1 MKTADSLSSHR
12 NGHEHAHRH
21 HHGSHSHSH
30 HDHDHDLRRASRRS
44 LKTALV
50 LIASFMVVEVVG
62 GVLSGSLS
70 LLADAGHMLTDAA
83 SIVLAL
89 VALHF
94 SDLPAS
100 WERTY
105 GYRRLEV
112 LAALINA
119 LSLCV
124 IIGGVLWEAYRRLRT
139 VPEVEGGLMLGI
151 GLAGLA
157 VNVLAMLVL
166 RKSAEGNLNVEG
178 ALQHIVADLLGSV
191 AVVVSGALV
200 WAFGWTIVDPI
211 LSVVISL
218 LIGISAWRLLAK
230 VFNVLLQG
238 VPKHVDL
245 YQLVRRAGKSPGSD
259 VRARC
264 ARVVAGLGLRCPHRA
279 HPGGSRPAN
288 RGLDAHARPGAG
300 TRETRLQ
307 PAPRHSTAGI
317 HNGRVPRRGTSLRP
331 PPSVE
336 AGRGSRLTN
345 WAGRSL

>member
-1 MKTADSLSSHR
+1 MKVEASGSR
-12 NGHEHAHRH
+12 HEEGYEHTH
-21 HHGSHSHSH
+21 HHDHGRHSHSHGHGHGH
-30 HDHDHDLRRASRRS
+30 HDHDHDLRKASRRD
-44 LKTALV
+44 LKIALA
-50 LIASFMVVEVVG
+50 LIATFMVVEVVG
-62 GVLSGSLS
+62 GLISGSLA

-157 VNVLAMLVL
+157 VNVLALLVL
-166 RKSAEGNLNVEG
+166 RRSAEGNLNVEG

-211 LSVVISL
+211 LSVVISI

-245 YQLVRRAGKSPGSD
+245 DQL
-259 VRARC
+259 C
-264 ARVVAGLGLRCPHRA
+264 AGLEDLPGVTFVHDVHVWSLAPDYDVLTAHILVDPALQTEDLTRMRAQVQELAKRDYNLRHVTVQLEFTAEGCHDEVHHFDHLHRL
-279 HPGGSRPAN
+279 PKDEVPA
-288 RGLDAHARPGAG
+288 
-300 TRETRLQ
+300 
-307 PAPRHSTAGI
+307 
-317 HNGRVPRRGTSLRP
+317 
-331 PPSVE
+331 
-336 AGRGSRLTN
+336 
-345 WAGRSL
+345 

>member
-1 MKTADSLSSHR
+1 
-12 NGHEHAHRH
+12 
-21 HHGSHSHSH
+21 
-30 HDHDHDLRRASRRS
+30 
-44 LKTALV
+44 
-50 LIASFMVVEVVG
+50 MVVEVVG
-62 GVLSGSLS
+62 GVISGSLS

-112 LAALINA
+112 LAALVNA

-151 GLAGLA
+151 GLAGLV

-166 RKSAEGNLNVEG
+166 RRSAKGNLNVEG

-200 WAFGWTIVDPI
+200 LAFGWTIVDPI
-211 LSVVISL
+211 LSVVISI
-218 LIGISAWRLLAK
+218 LIGVSTWRLLAK

-238 VPKHVDL
+238 VPEHVDL
-245 YQLVRRAGKSPGSD
+245 YKLCAALEDLPG
-259 VRARC
+259 VTF
-264 ARVVAGLGLRCPHRA
+264 VH
-279 HPGGSRPAN
+279 
-288 RGLDAHARPGAG
+288 DAHVWSLAPDYDVLTAHILVEPELQTEDLKLMRGQVQELAKRDYNLRHVTVQLEFTADG
-300 TRETRLQ
+300 CHDEVHHFDHLHRLSRDEV
-307 PAPRHSTAGI
+307 PA
-317 HNGRVPRRGTSLRP
+317 
-331 PPSVE
+331 
-336 AGRGSRLTN
+336 
-345 WAGRSL
+345 

>member
-1 MKTADSLSSHR
+1 MKAADSLSSHR
-12 NGHEHAHRH
+12 DGHD
-21 HHGSHSHSH
+21 HSH
-30 HDHDHDLRRASRRS
+30 HYGGHGHRHVHGHGHHDLRGANRRS
-44 LKTALV
+44 LKTALA

-151 GLAGLA
+151 GLAGLV

-166 RKSAEGNLNVEG
+166 RRRAGGNLNVEG

-191 AVVVSGALV
+191 AVVVSGTLV

-211 LSVVISL
+211 LSVVISI

-238 VPKHVDL
+238 VPEHVDL
-245 YQLVRRAGKSPGSD
+245 YKLCAALEDLPGVTFVHDVHVWSLAPDYDVLTAHILVDSELQTEGLKLLRGQVQELAKRDHNLRHVTVQLEYTTDGCHDEVHHFD
-259 VRARC
+259 H
-264 ARVVAGLGLRCPHRA
+264 LHRL
-279 HPGGSRPAN
+279 SRDEVPA
-288 RGLDAHARPGAG
+288 
-300 TRETRLQ
+300 
-307 PAPRHSTAGI
+307 
-317 HNGRVPRRGTSLRP
+317 
-331 PPSVE
+331 
-336 AGRGSRLTN
+336 
-345 WAGRSL
+345 

>member
-1 MKTADSLSSHR
+1 MTVPDSLASHQD
-12 NGHEHAHRH
+12 GHDHSH
-21 HHGSHSHSH
+21 HHDGGHGH
-30 HDHDHDLRRASRRS
+30 HDHDHDLRGASRRG
-44 LKTALV
+44 LKTALI
-50 LIASFMVVEVVG
+50 LIATFMVVEVIG
-62 GVLSGSLS
+62 GVISGSLS

-112 LAALINA
+112 LAALVNA

-139 VPEVEGGLMLGI
+139 IPEVEGGLMLGI
-151 GLAGLA
+151 GLAGLV

-166 RKSAEGNLNVEG
+166 RRSAKGNLNVEG

-200 WAFGWTIVDPI
+200 LAFGWTIVDPI
-211 LSVVISL
+211 LSVVISI
-218 LIGISAWRLLAK
+218 LIGVSAWRLLAK

-238 VPKHVDL
+238 VPEHVDL
-245 YQLVRRAGKSPGSD
+245 YKLCAALEDLPGVTFVHDVHVWSLAADYDVLTAHILVDPELQTEDLKLMRGQVQELAKRDYNLRHVTVQLEYTTDGCHDEVHHFD
-259 VRARC
+259 H
-264 ARVVAGLGLRCPHRA
+264 LHRL
-279 HPGGSRPAN
+279 SRDEVPA
-288 RGLDAHARPGAG
+288 
-300 TRETRLQ
+300 
-307 PAPRHSTAGI
+307 
-317 HNGRVPRRGTSLRP
+317 
-331 PPSVE
+331 
-336 AGRGSRLTN
+336 
-345 WAGRSL
+345 

>member
-1 MKTADSLSSHR
+1 MKAADSLSSHQD
-12 NGHEHAHRH
+12 GHD
-21 HHGSHSHSH
+21 HSH
-30 HDHDHDLRRASRRS
+30 HHRHGGHGHRHHDHDLRGSSRRS
-44 LKTALV
+44 LKTALA
-50 LIASFMVVEVVG
+50 LIATFMVVEVVG

-139 VPEVEGGLMLGI
+139 VPEVEGELMLGI
-151 GLAGLA
+151 GLAGLV

-166 RKSAEGNLNVEG
+166 RRSAEGNLNVEG

-211 LSVVISL
+211 LSVVISI

-238 VPKHVDL
+238 VPEHIDL
-245 YQLVRRAGKSPGSD
+245 YKLCAALEDLPGVTFVHDVHVWSLAPDYDVLTAHILVDPELQTEDLK
-259 VRARC
+259 
-264 ARVVAGLGLRCPHRA
+264 LLRGQVQELAKR
-279 HPGGSRPAN
+279 
-288 RGLDAHARPGAG
+288 DY
-300 TRETRLQ
+300 
-307 PAPRHSTAGI
+307 
-317 HNGRVPRRGTSLRP
+317 SLRHIT
-331 PPSVE
+331 VQLE
-336 AGRGSRLTN
+336 YTTDGCHDEVHHFDHLHRLSRDEVP
-345 WAGRSL
+345 A